1 MRSTRLAWT
10 VVAVLLALAGCSS
23 TVTGSAAP
31 EGALPADA
39 SAIAS
44 AENRAGGATGA
55 GAVEACALLS
65 AADVTPL
72 VGNGVSGRPNPVSGD
87 GGKCTWE
94 NQDDYHSVTVEVG
107 ASGSA
112 PGGAL
117 PKWDPSIGPERPLPD
132 GMRSWSGGQVE
143 FVAGDRDCF
152 LQVATTGAATD
163 EQKAVELAGKV
174 RAQL

>member
-1 MRSTRLAWT
+1 MRSTRLGRI
-10 VVAVLLALAGCSS
+10 VVATVLLALAGCSS

-31 EGALPADA
+31 EGALPPEAP
-39 SAIAS
+39 IAS
-44 AENRAGGATGA
+44 AENQAGGPTGA
-55 GAVEACALLS
+55 GAVDACALLS

-72 VGNGVSGRPNPVSGD
+72 VGKGVSGQPNPVSGD

-94 NQDDYHSVTVEVG
+94 NQDDYHSVTLEVG
-107 ASGSA
+107 ANGSA

-117 PKWDPSIGPERPLPD
+117 PKWDTSIGPERPLPD

-143 FVAGDRDCF
+143 FLAGSRDCF
-152 LQVATTGAATD
+152 LQVATTGAASD

-174 RAQL
+174 RGQL